1 MNICQVTSLFIPV
14 HGVCYCMWP
23 KLTPGPGSLFFFPEK
38 YAYRENLAVTNAL

>member
-23 KLTPGPGSLFFFPEK
+23 NLTPGSLFFFPEK